1 MLDSAIKFGAGRYRQ
16 DRNILKECG
25 QEIRRFGKKAFV
37 IAGPRAF
44 DAVKEQLL
52 LGFEAAGLD
61 YVVEIYSGPCSF
73 EAAEEYAGK
82 CLAAGC
88 DEVVGVGGGRIM
100 DFSKALAETAGL
112 GIR

>member
-73 EAAEEYAGK
+73 EAAGEYAGK
-82 CLAAGC
+82 CLDILIVAMVRIYLMKMPMTIYR
-88 DEVVGVGGGRIM
+88 EV
-100 DFSKALAETAGL
+100 A
-112 GIR
+112 